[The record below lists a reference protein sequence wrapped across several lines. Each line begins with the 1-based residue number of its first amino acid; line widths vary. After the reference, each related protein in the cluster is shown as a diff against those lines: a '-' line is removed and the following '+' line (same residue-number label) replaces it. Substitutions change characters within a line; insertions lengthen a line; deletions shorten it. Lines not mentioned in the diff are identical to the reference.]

1 MFFNR
6 TTVFPLERS
15 LRMKALR
22 SLFRSLK
29 EEESGQG
36 MVEYVLIIALI
47 AVAVIAFLP
56 GVATAIN
63 NVLTNITGRLTG
75 V

>member
-1 MFFNR
+1 MLSLIRNCASSIKVR
-6 TTVFPLERS
+6 LIHPLED
-15 LRMKALR
+15 
-22 SLFRSLK
+22 
-29 EEESGQG
+29 ESGQG

-63 NVLTNITGRLTG
+63 KVLTDITTKLNGA
-75 V
+75 

>member
-1 MFFNR
+1 MMLALSGLSWP
-6 TTVFPLERS
+6 TL
-15 LRMKALR
+15 KARLR
-22 SLFRSLK
+22 SCTDNQ
-29 EEESGQG
+29 SGQG

-63 NVLTNITGRLTG
+63 NVLTNITAKLSG